1 MTSTVDQL
9 VSRYARRAQLP
20 WTEAVSA
27 DERVWILIYP
37 PKEERRIRARLGA
50 FELATT
56 EAGHKWLEIDLTD
69 AYARWLGAH
78 EFAEQYFQRP
88 ALLPST
94 EQEFAEHLRDE
105 VEGQMHG
112 AADDTVVA
120 LLGVGSLFG
129 VGSASQLIRN
139 VQGQVAGRLLVFF
152 PGHREGNNY
161 RLLDARDGWNYLAL
175 RIEAGEDE
183 E

>member
-1 MTSTVDQL
+1 VRSTVDRL

-20 WTEAVSA
+20 WTGVVSA

-37 PKEERRIRARLGA
+37 PKEERRIRARLEA

-56 EAGHKWLEIDLTD
+56 EASHKWLEIDVTD
-69 AYARWLGAH
+69 AYARWLGDH
-78 EFAEQYFQRP
+78 EFAEQYFQKP
-88 ALLPST
+88 SLLPST
-94 EQEFAEHLRDE
+94 QQEFAEHLRDE
-105 VEGQMHG
+105 VAEQLG
-112 AADDTVVA
+112 AATEDTVVA
-120 LLGVGSLFG
+120 LVGVGSLFG
-129 VGSASQLIRN
+129 VGSASQLIRS
-139 VQGQVAGRLLVFF
+139 VQGQVTGRLLVFF

-175 RIEAGEDE
+175 PIEAGEDE